1 MPRGLMPDDVFWRH
15 YFALVESTLGYPE
28 STVASQPRLGSAR
41 SAVPRPSRRHAAH
54 GNAQSTPCEC
64 SEYPLCLSGGTPF
77 MEMLAV
83 EFPSAASDRHP
94 LMRALRLL
102 AARPVDREAQIESLG
117 RVCLPVPHAIRSQI
131 GSPPVYPLTATCSLC
146 APALLGA
153 RPFCTP
159 IPIPAGPAGW
169 CARDRAHAC
178 ACARRSSTR
187 PSQPHS
193 CNVYPVR

>member
-1 MPRGLMPDDVFWRH
+1 VPRGLMPDDVFWRH

-41 SAVPRPSRRHAAH
+41 LAVLCLGLPGGTPLMETLRVPRVS
-54 GNAQSTPCEC
+54 AQSTPCEC
-64 SEYPLCLSGGTPF
+64 SEHPLCLSGGTPF

-117 RVCLPVPHAIRSQI
+117 RVCLPVPYAIRSRI
-131 GSPPVYPLTATCSLC
+131 GSPPVL
-146 APALLGA
+146 
-153 RPFCTP
+153 
-159 IPIPAGPAGW
+159 
-169 CARDRAHAC
+169 
-178 ACARRSSTR
+178 
-187 PSQPHS
+187 
-193 CNVYPVR
+193 

>member
-1 MPRGLMPDDVFWRH
+1 VPRGLMPDDVFWRH
-15 YFALVESTLGYPE
+15 YFALVESTLGCPE

-41 SAVPRPSRRHAAH
+41 LAVLCLGLPGDTH
-54 GNAQSTPCEC
+54 GNAQSTRVSAQSTPCEC
-64 SEYPLCLSGGTPF
+64 SEYHLCLSGGTPF

-131 GSPPVYPLTATCSLC
+131 GSPPVL
-146 APALLGA
+146 
-153 RPFCTP
+153 
-159 IPIPAGPAGW
+159 
-169 CARDRAHAC
+169 
-178 ACARRSSTR
+178 
-187 PSQPHS
+187 
-193 CNVYPVR
+193 